1 MLLILKKLR
10 FLEKRPRMTKS
21 GEIIYEEKEKG
32 NIYVKGILVTNQN
45 NALLS
50 YDIQNL

>member
-1 MLLILKKLR
+1 
-10 FLEKRPRMTKS
+10 MTKS

-45 NALLS
+45 NTWCS

>member
-21 GEIIYEEKEKG
+21 GEIIYEEKG

-45 NALLS
+45 NVLLS

>member
-1 MLLILKKLR
+1 
-10 FLEKRPRMTKS
+10 MTKS
-21 GEIIYEEKEKG
+21 GEIIYEEKG

-45 NALLS
+45 VLLS